1 MSTHPF
7 DHIKMKTAPAYMQ
20 SEVQDYNLKK
30 ARAGDSQ
37 GFGFLYAFTHTKKC
51 RGLARGRFS
60 LCIYIQG
67 EVGLRGALGRRS
79 SPRCFLRSLVRRG
92 AKNATFLRMP
102 RNKRL
107 ARYIS

>member
-67 EVGLRGALGRRS
+67 EVGLRGRWDGAPPLGVF
-79 SPRCFLRSLVRRG
+79 CG
-92 AKNATFLRMP
+92 AGCGVEPKTQP
-102 RNKRL
+102 
-107 ARYIS
+107 S